1 MEIDSKIAQAN
12 GRLRSSKV
20 GVTIQR
26 FGDRLYLRATFPP
39 KPDSDQ
45 TMPYQQRLALGIHAN
60 PYGVNVAE
68 KESRKVGA
76 LLDCKQFDWLQ
87 YVKNDKQSSDVGTV
101 GYWLTR
107 FEASHR
113 HEVSATTWKTEYQ
126 QCFRAL
132 GDVTQTLTIELLQE
146 VIGGISPNS
155 RQRKRFCTTLGKLA
169 NFAGL
174 DADFKQLKGKYS
186 ARQLEPRDLPSDEQI
201 VEWFGKIKNP
211 AWQWAYG
218 MIATFGLRN
227 HEAFFLDTSNIE
239 SGGYHVRVT
248 SGKTGPRD
256 VWAFPSRWVD
266 VFNLRIPVIPK
277 VTGKTHA
284 DYGERVSQYF
294 GRDLEL
300 PFTAYDLRHCWAVRT
315 MELGLD
321 ISLAAQQMGHSLKV
335 HSDIYHRWIS
345 AATHQRAYESLMG
358 RAIDRH

>member
-12 GRLRSSKV
+12 GRLKSAKV
-20 GVTIQR
+20 GVAIQR

-39 KPDSDQ
+39 KLGSDRSA
-45 TMPYQQRLALGIHAN
+45 PYQQRLALGFHAN
-60 PYGVNVAE
+60 PYGVSVAE
-68 KESRKVGA
+68 KEARKVGA
-76 LLDCKQFDWLQ
+76 LLDCKQFDWSA
-87 YVKNDKQSSDVGTV
+87 YVKNDKQDLELGSIA
-101 GYWLTR
+101 YWIAR
-107 FEASHR
+107 FESAHR
-113 HEVSATTWKTEYQ
+113 HEVSATTWRTEYQ

-132 GDVTQTLTIELLQE
+132 GDADQPLTVELLQE

-174 DADFKQLKGKYS
+174 DADFKNMKGKYS
-186 ARQLEPRDLPSDEQI
+186 ARQLEPRDLPTDELI
-201 VEWFGKIKNP
+201 VEWFGRIKNP
-211 AWQWAYG
+211 AWQWIYG

-227 HEAFFLDTSNIE
+227 HEAFFLDTSIIE
-239 SGGYHVRVT
+239 SGGCQVRVT
-248 SGKTGPRD
+248 SGKTGSRN
-256 VWAFPSRWVD
+256 VWAFHSHWVD
-266 VFNLRIPVIPK
+266 VFNLRIPQLPK

-294 GRDLEL
+294 RRELEL

-345 AATHQRAYESLMG
+345 EATHQRAYESLLG
-358 RAIDRH
+358 KEEK